1 MIKIVLKFN
10 VKEVLVIT
18 TATKE
23 TIDKIIT
30 TMQAD
35 AVIGGDLESITSY
48 FCNWNEEVEI
58 LFTSF
63 DHTKMFLFLECLDN
77 PKHFEYNIY

>member
-1 MIKIVLKFN
+1 MIKIILKFN
-10 VKEVLVIT
+10 TKEVLVVT

-23 TIDKIIT
+23 TIDRIVT

-35 AVIGGDLESITSY
+35 AVIGDLESITSY
-48 FCNWNEEVEI
+48 FHNWNEEVEI
-58 LFTSF
+58 LVTTF

>member
-10 VKEVLVIT
+10 LKEVLVIT

-23 TIDKIIT
+23 TIDKIVT

-35 AVIGGDLESITSY
+35 AVIGDLESITSY
-48 FCNWNEEVEI
+48 FHNWNEEAEI
-58 LFTSF
+58 LVTTF
-63 DHTKMFLFLECLDN
+63 DHSKMLLYLECLDN